1 MQYLT
6 LLFDDE
12 ANANEY
18 GAPEFEQELAG
29 YMRFGEMAGEA
40 ILGGE
45 ALQPASTTLTV
56 RHEGGSSR
64 VTAGPFAETT
74 EVLGGFY
81 VLDADTLDDVIELA
95 RHIPAV
101 NTGSIEIRP
110 LVQWV
115 DASGREPGSDDAAGA
130 TRWMCTL
137 HGVESAADDPADPA
151 WAECAELHTR
161 FGAEAGSALLASG
174 ALHLSSTA
182 TTIRERDGELLV
194 SDGPPPGTPT
204 VVGGVYLLAGDEQ
217 DVAELAGRIPT
228 GEGGGVELRPIL
240 ELGG

>member
-6 LLFDDE
+6 LLYDDE

-18 GAPEFEQELAG
+18 GQPEFEEELAG
-29 YMRFGEMAGEA
+29 YVRFGEMAGSA

-45 ALQPASTTLTV
+45 ALLPASTTRTV
-56 RHEGGSSR
+56 RQDGGATR

-81 VLDADTLDDVIELA
+81 VLEADTLDDVIELA

-101 NTGSIEIRP
+101 HTGSIEIRP

-115 DASGREPGSDDAAGA
+115 DASDRATGADAPAGA
-130 TRWMCTL
+130 SRWMCTL
-137 HGVESAADDPADPA
+137 HGVETAADDPSDPA
-151 WAECAELHTR
+151 WAQCAELHTR
-161 FGAEAGSALLASG
+161 FGAEAGTALLASG
-174 ALHLSSTA
+174 ATHLSSTA

-194 SDGPPPGTPT
+194 SDGPPAGVTT
-204 VVGGVYLLAGDEQ
+204 VVGGVYLLSGDEAG
-217 DVAELAGRIPT
+217 VAELAGRIPT
-228 GEGGGVELRPIL
+228 GDGGAVELRPIM
-240 ELGG
+240 EFDG

>member
-6 LLFDDE
+6 LLYDDE

-18 GAPEFEQELAG
+18 GTPEFDEELAG
-29 YMRFGEMAGEA
+29 YMRFGEMAGDA

-45 ALQPASTTLTV
+45 ALQPADTTRTV
-56 RHEGGSSR
+56 RNDGGTSR

-81 VLDADTLDDVIELA
+81 VLEADTLDDVIELA

-101 NTGSIEIRP
+101 HTGSIEIRP

-115 DASGREPGSDDAAGA
+115 DASDRASGTDTPGAS
-130 TRWMCTL
+130 RWMCTM
-137 HGVESAADDPADPA
+137 HGVETAADDPADPA
-151 WAECAELHTR
+151 WAECAELHAR
-161 FGAEAGSALLASG
+161 FGAEAGADLLASG
-174 ALHLSSTA
+174 AVQLSTTA
-182 TTIRERDGELLV
+182 TTIREREGELLV
-194 SDGPPPGTPT
+194 SDGPPAGTAT
-204 VVGGVYLLAGDEQ
+204 VVGGAYLLSGDEHS
-217 DVAELAGRIPT
+217 VAELAGRIPT
-228 GEGGGVELRPIL
+228 GDGGGVEVRPIL